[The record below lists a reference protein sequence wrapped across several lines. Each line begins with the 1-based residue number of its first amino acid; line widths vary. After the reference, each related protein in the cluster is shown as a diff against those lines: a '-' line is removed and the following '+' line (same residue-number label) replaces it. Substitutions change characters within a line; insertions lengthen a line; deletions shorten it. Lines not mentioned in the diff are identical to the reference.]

1 MNAHLHNAKIKKND
15 EFYTRYEDIKREC
28 DHYLEQFSGKVIYCN
43 CDCEKS
49 AFRKYFLELYS
60 RGIIKRLIVS
70 GIDPADGSA
79 YYLDTENPFGTL
91 EYGYYNTPEALQLMA
106 ESDIIITNPPFSK
119 YRDFM
124 AYVLRSG
131 KDFLI
136 VSLLHIFKYYIFRKM
151 LKEKRIRTGVY
162 NSGFP
167 FLLPDG
173 RRLRLGCAF
182 WITSLDVEKPG
193 PEFVPAAALDL
204 RPYEDYPE
212 AVDVPGKNQIPGDYP
227 GLVGLPLSAFAVLR
241 PDQYVFYKVV
251 SPRLDGRELFDR
263 IICRIYP
270 DGDAPD
276 TAPEEPDQNEGGG
289 LLSYV

>member
-1 MNAHLHNAKIKKND
+1 MNAHFHNAKIKKDD
-15 EFYTRYEDIKREC
+15 EFYTRYEDIKKEC

-49 AFRKYFLELYS
+49 AFRTYFLELYS

-70 GIDPADGSA
+70 GIDPEDESS
-79 YYLDTENPFGTL
+79 YYLDTENPFGVL
-91 EYGYYNTPEALQLMA
+91 EYGYYNTPEAIQLMK

-119 YRDFM
+119 YRDYM

-136 VSLLHIFKYYIFRKM
+136 VSLLHIYKYYIFRKW
-151 LKEKRIRTGVY
+151 LKEKRIRAGCNTHF
-162 NSGFP
+162 S
-167 FLLPDG
+167 FLRPDG
-173 RRLRLGCAF
+173 KGQCLGSSC
-182 WITSLDVEKPG
+182 WITSFDVEKPG
-193 PEFVPAAALDL
+193 PEFVPSAALDL

-212 AVDVPGKNQIPGDYP
+212 AVDVPGKNEIPGDYP

-251 SPRLDGRELFDR
+251 SPTLDGRELFAR

-270 DGDAPD
+270 NGDAPD
-276 TAPEEPDQNEGGG
+276 VTPEEPENEGGG